1 MKKFNQEELEMI
13 VAIRGLV
20 GEEVDEYEAL
30 EVYEE
35 IIGGEV
41 LF

>member
-13 VAIRGLV
+13 AAIRSLV

-30 EVYEE
+30 EAYEE
-35 IIGGEV
+35 IMGR
-41 LF
+41 